1 MKIRI
6 DNRVRLDLSGV
17 PKARAFLLVQEL
29 LQKFTYS
36 NPAFEKAA
44 RMGMRT
50 TEPPDIATYKVVSMD
65 SDAIPRSITFPRG
78 GHRKVRKILAGL
90 VPDFD
95 VEFTDDRTEGDPH
108 LAKQLAGIEHNLVM
122 RDYQAAGLSAL
133 IAKQNAI
140 LRAPTGSGK
149 TSIGIAT
156 VAALKLP
163 TIVVVNAKVLVEQW
177 VERAVKELGMNE
189 EDVGR
194 IGDGQ
199 WKIRPL
205 TIALQQ
211 TLASRGCSELVDLFG
226 VVICDEVHTAAA
238 DTMFAALDDWPAK
251 YRFGISADETRA
263 DRKEF
268 LVYDLFGTVA
278 YEVERSKLIDEGH
291 VLDVEILVLPTE
303 FGGRSYRAS
312 MAKGKW
318 AAGRAQAQLIESMT
332 TDASRNDLILKHA
345 RIELESGQQVMLLT
359 QRVEHARTLDQRLSG
374 LGYRSGVMIGKK
386 SGGGAEFERTR
397 QGLLDGSY
405 RASAGTIQIIG
416 QGLDLPSLGVGFITT
431 PLAGDNARQKF
442 GQARGRFC
450 RPGKERARLYY
461 VWDRDVFG
469 KKHLA
474 NLIKWNTS
482 VRVYDRG
489 QWVDAKAYLK
499 AMPSRAA

>member
-1 MKIRI
+1 MINIPVPGSIIVDPTLIGLIPPAPPAGDYPVIPSTPSTSDHAFPDAPVYTLPIVPTLHDIVIPEFIDMTIEQPTMKLP
-6 DNRVRLDLSGV
+6 V
-17 PKARAFLLVQEL
+17 
-29 LQKFTYS
+29 
-36 NPAFEKAA
+36 
-44 RMGMRT
+44 M
-50 TEPPDIATYKVVSMD
+50 
-65 SDAIPRSITFPRG
+65 
-78 GHRKVRKILAGL
+78 
-90 VPDFD
+90 DFD
-95 VEFTDDRTEGDPH
+95 VPAINQILDGGLTPEDA
-108 LAKQLAGIEHNLVM
+108 LVQSAKAKLLSNIVNGGTMLNPQVEADLWNRDLERQEQQLQDSVDKLTAQWAKLGWGMPDGLLAG
-122 RDYQAAGLSAL
+122 SL
-133 IAKQNAI
+133 IAVNNEYMNKKLDRSREISVKQAE
-140 LRAPTGSGK
+140 LEQAGMFKS
-149 TSIGIAT
+149 
-156 VAALKLP
+156 LEL
-163 TIVVVNAKVLVEQW
+163 IVSLEKVLIDN
-177 VERAVKELGMNE
+177 MNDYARRVFE
-189 EDVGR
+189 TSKATADV
-194 IGDGQ
+194 
-199 WKIRPL
+199 
-205 TIALQQ
+205 TIAIFKERINRYNSL
-211 TLASRGCSELVDLFG
+211 LAAFK
-226 VVICDEVHTAAA
+226 A
-238 DTMFAALDDWPAK
+238 DM
-251 YRFGISADETRA
+251 
-263 DRKEF
+263 EF

-332 TDASRNDLILKHA
+332 TDTSRNDLILKHA